1 MAKILLA
8 EDHNATGISLKAAFE
23 RECHTVELV
32 KNGQE
37 ALARLREFSY
47 ELIIL
52 DVMLPDLSG
61 YEICRLYRAESGS
74 APVLMLTGLASIEDK
89 EQGFGLGADDYL
101 AKPFDMR
108 ELMMRV
114 SALLRRSRTYED
126 DLIEVRGLEL
136 SSRLKL
142 ARLDGIVLDL
152 RPKEFAMLEFF
163 MKRQNQYFTLEEL
176 RALLWSSEA
185 DVLNDAVRKC
195 LSRLRQKIESQDRS
209 YIVSTKKLG
218 YRFVGG
224 TKEAT

>member
-23 RECHTVELV
+23 RDCHTVELV
-32 KNGQE
+32 KSGQE
-37 ALARLREFSY
+37 ALERLREFSY

-52 DVMLPDLSG
+52 DVLLPDLSG
-61 YEICRLYRAESGS
+61 YEVCRLYRAQSGN

-89 EQGFGLGADDYL
+89 EQGFGFGADDYL

-114 SALLRRSRTYED
+114 SALLRRPGIYKD

-142 ARLDGIVLDL
+142 ARADGTVLDL
-152 RPKEFAMLEFF
+152 RPKEFEMLEFF
-163 MKRQNQYFTLEEL
+163 MRRQNQYFTLDEL
-176 RALLWSSEA
+176 RSLLWSMDSRAPSRKREA
-185 DVLNDAVRKC
+185 SRAIRLSNSLTFFVRFYSC
-195 LSRLRQKIESQDRS
+195 I
-209 YIVSTKKLG
+209 
-218 YRFVGG
+218 
-224 TKEAT
+224 